1 MLANPWRLVAGE
13 PAAAD
18 RRYVKGAIL
27 HCPLDSEFSVMLLIG
42 GPQLPAWTSGSCG
55 QNRLAGE
62 NKSLQTE
69 PMVVFGAVYLLWWE
83 VESINRL
90 PEYMHYYTHALFK
103 TVKDAE
109 NELAQ
114 EQNLFCLD
122 YLKQE
127 AAGFPEIIKAFCL
140 IGRIMND
147 IVSYKLEQKRI
158 HIASTVQCYLVEH
171 ECSEEEA
178 CLKHLEMSNKAWKT
192 INKEFL
198 TLNKLPLSLIRPI
211 MNLAWSNEYVYLRKD
226 MYTQSE
232 EIVKENINVVLIEP
246 VQINGLR
253 D

>member
-42 GPQLPAWTSGSCG
+42 GPQLPAWT
-55 QNRLAGE
+55 
-62 NKSLQTE
+62 
-69 PMVVFGAVYLLWWE
+69 WE

-90 PEYMHYYTHALFK
+90 PEYMQYYTHVPSK

-114 EQNLFCLD
+114 EQNLFRFD

-127 AAGFPEIIKAFCL
+127 
-140 IGRIMND
+140 
-147 IVSYKLEQKRI
+147 LEQKRI

-198 TLNKLPLSLIRPI
+198 TLNKLPLSLIGPI
-211 MNLAWSNEYVYLRKD
+211 MNLAWSNEYVYLGKD